1 MSSDESKRGGASPE
15 WCENAGRDYDPETG
29 FCVEPR
35 SRPSPPPPP
44 EDARLPPPPEDDTDS
59 EPEDDTDSEPE
70 DSEEDA
76 GLYVLMWFFT
86 MIVWLVTIWIVW
98 KYLGYVKCRY
108 SESSASV
115 HPSATV

>member
-59 EPEDDTDSEPE
+59 EPEDSEDE
-70 DSEEDA
+70 GDA

-98 KYLGYVKCRY
+98 KYLGYVKCPA
-108 SESSASV
+108 SLASV
-115 HPSATV
+115 LPLD